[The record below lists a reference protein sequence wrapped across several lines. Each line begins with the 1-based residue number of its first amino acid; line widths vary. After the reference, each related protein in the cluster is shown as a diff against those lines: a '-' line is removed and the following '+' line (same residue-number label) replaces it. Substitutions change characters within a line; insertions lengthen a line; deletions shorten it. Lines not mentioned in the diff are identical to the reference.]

1 MNNWDDSD
9 EGWSDEDSLH
19 DYPDDSNDSAETV
32 VCNACGR
39 DVYEEASQCP
49 YCGEFLTAS
58 TSAWDGR
65 PGWWGAV
72 GFVGIVA
79 VILVLLGLAI

>member
-1 MNNWDDSD
+1 MQGWDDTD
-9 EGWSDEDSLH
+9 EGWSDD
-19 DYPDDSNDSAETV
+19 DGFDDFPDDSDEVSETV
-32 VCNACGR
+32 ACGACGR

-58 TSAWDGR
+58 TSAWDDR
-65 PGWWGAV
+65 PGWWSTIGL
-72 GFVGIVA
+72 VGIVA